1 MKSFVFEENW
11 DFMACLQLA
20 CGLRLFSAVS
30 KISLV
35 YAQLTFLILI
45 FLKVLR
51 WLRKHSIS
59 ASSVAFFEYFQEYI
73 SSHLDLCFQC
83 STHLSY
89 TVSEISKWQSP
100 NSLSAVAVVF
110 VFVIMNK
117 TKTKTTASVDKEFGD
132 WHFDILENSKRLVR
146 ATLKTYERTG
156 TYVFLKFF
164 KKSNW
169 RRRNWMCAT
178 TFLNQRRTFN

>member
-1 MKSFVFEENW
+1 MFT
-11 DFMACLQLA
+11 
-20 CGLRLFSAVS
+20 
-30 KISLV
+30 ISLCFAFV
-35 YAQLTFLILI
+35 SSSIRNFTC
-45 FLKVLR
+45 LR
-51 WLRKHSIS
+51 SINFPDFNFFENSSLVKESRCTHSIS

-73 SSHLDLCFQC
+73 SSHLGLCFQC

-110 VFVIMNK
+110 VFVKMNK
-117 TKTKTTASVDKEFGD
+117 TKTKTTATVDKEFGD
-132 WHFDILENSKRLVR
+132 WHFDISESSKRLVR

-164 KKSNW
+164 
-169 RRRNWMCAT
+169 
-178 TFLNQRRTFN
+178 